1 MIKMLISSGLLLL
14 VAAGAIGISKRT
26 SGDNTFQGTTIVRV
40 LADSG
45 TVATAPG
52 DATTN
57 TIIRPQPVKTVTLKE
72 HDLSGT
78 RQVFINGVID
88 ETNSPAI
95 AAKLLDLGKDDKP
108 ITIVINS
115 PGGSVIDGAEIISAM
130 QAAKGPVD
138 TVCVQICASMA
149 AMIHQYGTHRLMLDR
164 SIVMFHPASGG
175 VQGEVDKSFSRLG
188 AIREYIAEM
197 ELNVAS
203 RSKLSYEQYKSLSGV
218 EWWVSAQNAIKNNV
232 TDNIVY
238 VRGPN
243 GAKLFQSSI
252 EMRGEVNRKLPFT
265 VNGVSNGRFYWISL
279 DAYKLLYGNPTAEVT
294 K

>member
-14 VAAGAIGISKRT
+14 AAAVTIGISKNAGT
-26 SGDNTFQGTTIVRV
+26 DTFQGTSVVKV

-45 TVATAPG
+45 TPTTATTDTGGA
-52 DATTN
+52 TN
-57 TIIRPQPVKTVTLKE
+57 TILRPQPKTVTLKE
-72 HDLSGT
+72 HDLSGS

-88 ETNSPAI
+88 ESNSPAI

-203 RSKLSYEQYKSLSGV
+203 RSRISYEQYKSLSGV

-232 TDNIVY
+232 TDSIVY

-243 GAKLFQSSI
+243 GSKLYQSSI
-252 EMRGEVNRKLPFT
+252 EMRGEINRKLPFT
-265 VNGVSNGRFYWISL
+265 VNGVGNGRFYWISL